1 MWNQA
6 LPILLGFVLTT
17 IVGGLFASILQQRS
31 WHYQNEQRLRED
43 DINRASNV
51 CRSLSALVDKRSYR
65 MQRLLW
71 ATLAHANGQ
80 LARDVLDA
88 RLQEYDQVLL
98 EWNDERNARLA
109 IVGAYFGRDV
119 RDFLDRVV
127 YEASKDAGEHLESL
141 YRASVD
147 RQNSSLD
154 PASVAETRTKLDDL
168 NNLAYQLSFTMM
180 VRIREGRVGRR
191 APAVLDETAA
201 RDDQNDAARKLDVVG
216 APWLGTLPQD
226 APR

>member
-1 MWNQA
+1 M
-6 LPILLGFVLTT
+6 
-17 IVGGLFASILQQRS
+17 
-31 WHYQNEQRLRED
+31 
-43 DINRASNV
+43 
-51 CRSLSALVDKRSYR
+51 
-65 MQRLLW
+65 
-71 ATLAHANGQ
+71 
-80 LARDVLDA
+80 
-88 RLQEYDQVLL
+88 
-98 EWNDERNARLA
+98 
-109 IVGAYFGRDV
+109 
-119 RDFLDRVV
+119 
-127 YEASKDAGEHLESL
+127 

-147 RQNSSLD
+147 GQNSSLD

-168 NNLAYQLSFTMM
+168 NSLAYQLSFTMM